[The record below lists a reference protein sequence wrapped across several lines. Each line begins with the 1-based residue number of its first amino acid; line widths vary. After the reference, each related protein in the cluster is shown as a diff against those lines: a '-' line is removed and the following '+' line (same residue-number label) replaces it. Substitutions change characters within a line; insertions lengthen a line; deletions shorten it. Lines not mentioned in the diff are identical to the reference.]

1 MNRINDLSI
10 GQGLAVNEIL
20 ALSGQIMTP
29 RLACKSIT
37 EVMELYRQKMFR
49 SEAIS
54 LNQLLSHSESA
65 GGSE

>member
-1 MNRINDLSI
+1 MNRIDDLSI
-10 GQGLAVNEIL
+10 GQCLAVDQIFF

-29 RLACKSIT
+29 RLCSANPIT

-54 LNQLLSHSESA
+54 LNQLLISF
-65 GGSE
+65 